1 MLRSVPTWIIA
12 PLSLALGF
20 AVADVTGVRPL
31 GGIVLFV
38 GALICGLEWRR
49 ERGLPV
55 ALALVAVFL
64 AGFALSHPLGKQIGS
79 WPSVA
84 VICAVVGLITWM
96 VVARPARMARV

>member
-20 AVADVTGVRPL
+20 AVADATGVRPL
-31 GGIVLFV
+31 GGVVLFLA
-38 GALICGLEWRR
+38 ALWCGLTWRR

-55 ALALVAVFL
+55 ALGLVAVYL

-79 WPSVA
+79 WPGVA
-84 VICAVVGLITWM
+84 VICLAVGAITWAVVRR
-96 VVARPARMARV
+96 RPAATG